1 LIGGLKSF
9 NISTDRMNNNGN
21 WLILSSGFQPL
32 FGVINILRNVWL
44 LESVFDDVDR
54 AMMLV
59 NQNPYHEV

>member
-1 LIGGLKSF
+1 
-9 NISTDRMNNNGN
+9 MNNNGN